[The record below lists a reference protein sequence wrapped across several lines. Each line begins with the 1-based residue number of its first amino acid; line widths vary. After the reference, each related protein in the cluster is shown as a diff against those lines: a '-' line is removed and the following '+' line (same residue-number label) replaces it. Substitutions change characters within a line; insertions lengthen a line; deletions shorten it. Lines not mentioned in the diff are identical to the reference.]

1 MYLAALENKLT
12 EMLAPSVEALG
23 FELFGIEYIRA
34 GKNSILRIYIDHEK
48 GIHVDDCAL
57 VSRQVSAILDVEDP
71 ISEQYVL
78 EVSSPGIES
87 PLFTLEHYQKFQGEE
102 VQVKLKMPIQGSF
115 NLKGEIASVEE
126 NQVTLETLDRGQ
138 VTLFLDNIRKANL
151 VVRF

>member
-1 MYLAALENKLT
+1 MAALESKL
-12 EMLAPSVEALG
+12 MQILAPTVEALG

-34 GKNSILRIYIDHEK
+34 GKNSTLRIYIDHED
-48 GIHVDDCAL
+48 GIHVDDCAT

-78 EVSSPGIES
+78 EVSSPGIEC
-87 PLFTLEHYQKFQGEE
+87 PLFVLEHYQRFLGAE
-102 VQVKLKMPIQGSF
+102 VQVKLKMPIQGAF
-115 NLKGEIASVEE
+115 NLKGEIAAAAE
-126 NQVTLETLDRGQ
+126 NQVTLDTSDRGS